1 MQRFVCKGA
10 KKKEKPNDLLG
21 GDLMEANT
29 ATAVW
34 AKVTTLCPIMQRA
47 REREMRARERKREG
61 DESEREKEREMSDK
75 GR

>member
-1 MQRFVCKGA
+1 MDNISGVQRFVCKGA
-10 KKKEKPNDLLG
+10 KKERKEKPNDLLG

-47 REREMRARERKREG
+47 RERE
-61 DESEREKEREMSDK
+61 KER
-75 GR
+75 